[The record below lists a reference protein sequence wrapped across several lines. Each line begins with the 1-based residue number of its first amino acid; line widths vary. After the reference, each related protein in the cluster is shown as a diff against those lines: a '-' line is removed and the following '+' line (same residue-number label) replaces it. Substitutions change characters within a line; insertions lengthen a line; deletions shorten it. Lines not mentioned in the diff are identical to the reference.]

1 MIKRIAIFYLL
12 TFLFTI
18 LLAGLQQAAGIPT
31 TFILPQWGPGLAALL
46 MLLLFRKDG
55 LSLRPNLRAAGWTRP
70 VVAPAIPLLVAAAL
84 LPAVTRLFGSTGG
97 AALTPVWV
105 AGMAFGALGE
115 EIGWRGYLQPLL
127 RRLWGA
133 FAVSLLVGLLWG
145 LWHMQ
150 MWANG
155 PVFMAFLV
163 LSMVGYSLVITAL
176 IDDAP
181 GGRILIA
188 ALFHLGINLGN
199 VMYFDHLTA
208 TGFMALN
215 AAAWLVTAAVAVVLR
230 RRLFF
235 ARKETTNNQPPT
247 TDEESP
253 TPAAAPD
260 LSIRHS

>member
-1 MIKRIAIFYLL
+1 MLKRIAIFYLL
-12 TFLFTI
+12 TFVFTI
-18 LLAGLQQAAGIPT
+18 ILAGLQQAAGIPT

-55 LSLRPNLRAAGWTRP
+55 LTLRPNLRAAGWARP
-70 VVAPAIPLLVAAAL
+70 VVALALPLLVAAAL
-84 LPAVTRLFGSTGG
+84 LPLVTRLLGTTGS

-105 AGMAFGALGE
+105 VGMAFGALGE

-127 RRLWGA
+127 RRQLGPL
-133 FAVSLLVGLLWG
+133 AVSLLVGLLWG

-155 PVFMAFLV
+155 PVFMAFLL
-163 LSMVGYSLVITAL
+163 LSMIGYSLVITAL
-176 IDDAP
+176 IDDAR
-181 GGRILIA
+181 GGRVLIA

-199 VMYFDHLTA
+199 ILYFDHLTA

-215 AAAWLVTAAVAVVLR
+215 AAAWLGVAAFAVVLR

-235 ARKETTNNQPPT
+235 AREETTNDASELVIPN
-247 TDEESP
+247 S
-253 TPAAAPD
+253 
-260 LSIRHS
+260 